1 MWSNP
6 SNFKGDDLPV
16 EMVSWDDCQD
26 FLSKLNSIT
35 GKKFRLPTEAEWEY
49 AARGGKKS
57 SGYQY
62 SGSNTLGDVAWYA
75 NNSANKTHAVGTK
88 QPNELGIYDMTG
100 NVWEWCQDWYGSY
113 GDSPRINPMGAVGG
127 GYHVFRGG
135 SWDCSARLCRSSCR
149 DFITPGNRYGY
160 LGLRLALSE

>member
-35 GKKFRLPTEAEWEY
+35 GKKFRLPTEAEREY

-57 SGYQY
+57 RGYQY
-62 SGSNTLGDVAWYA
+62 SGSSTLGDVAWYA
-75 NNSANKTHAVGTK
+75 NNSANKTYAVTLLL
-88 QPNELGIYDMTG
+88 QAIVTA
-100 NVWEWCQDWYGSY
+100 
-113 GDSPRINPMGAVGG
+113 I
-127 GYHVFRGG
+127 
-135 SWDCSARLCRSSCR
+135 
-149 DFITPGNRYGY
+149 
-160 LGLRLALSE
+160 